1 MSQKLRRDQ
10 ILQILNAKGYVTVRY
25 LVDALHYSSATINR
39 DLNAMQT
46 LKLVK
51 RSYGGVEVYNQTS
64 LPPLP
69 MREFYHKSEKRA
81 IAKEA
86 ANLIEDG
93 DVIFLSGTTTVQY
106 MIPFLANKKNLT
118 VITNGLRI
126 ALELGEFD
134 MEVIC
139 LGGRIKE
146 RPHVLSDELTME
158 NAMKFRVDKMFF
170 STNKITEDGMISTT
184 GYFLTSIVMKN
195 SKKIYLLTDKTKI
208 VDNMYRS
215 LCDFSSLD
223 GIISDFDFSEKTQKA
238 YPKVKFI
245 SAKN

>member
-10 ILQILNAKGYVTVRY
+10 ILQILNTKGYVTVRY

-51 RSYGGVEVYNQTS
+51 RSYGGVEVYHQTS

-69 MREFYHKSEKRA
+69 MREFYHKTEKRA
-81 IAKEA
+81 IAKA
-86 ANLIEDG
+86 ACNLINDG
-93 DVIFLSGTTTVQY
+93 DVIFLSGTTTVQC
-106 MIPFLANKKNLT
+106 MIPFLACKKNLT

-134 MEVIC
+134 IEVIC

-146 RPHVLSDELTME
+146 RPHILSDELTIE
-158 NAMKFRVDKMFF
+158 NALKFRVDKMFF
-170 STNKITEDGMISTT
+170 STNKITEDGLISTT
-184 GYFLTSIVMKN
+184 GYLLTSIVMKN
-195 SKKIYLLTDKTKI
+195 SKKTYLLTDKTKI
-208 VDNMYRS
+208 VDELYRS
-215 LCDFSSLD
+215 MCDFSALD
-223 GIISDFDFSEKTQKA
+223 GIISNFDFPEETKKT
-238 YPKVKFI
+238 YPDVNFI
-245 SAKN
+245 CTNE